1 MEFPFRIRSVFPE
14 NITIWDTPAI
24 LELERNYTLFSSFA
38 QVVDKMGVASAKVN
52 SRMMIYDL

>member
-14 NITIWDTPAI
+14 AITIWDTTSI
-24 LELERNYTLFSSFA
+24 LELERNNTLYSYFA

-52 SRMMIYDL
+52 FKICSE